1 VRRDWIIAVLLLS
14 VLGAELLR
22 AADAGSNSKRI
33 AGSAPFLDEVAAQ
46 AAGLSA
52 GEVKGTRKLYTTK
65 CMRCHKS
72 YDPNAYTQPQWDA
85 WMVKMRKKARLGS
98 EQQNLLSRYL
108 DAYRASS
115 PALKTNSAESASA
128 PELQP

>member
-1 VRRDWIIAVLLLS
+1 
-14 VLGAELLR
+14 
-22 AADAGSNSKRI
+22 
-33 AGSAPFLDEVAAQ
+33 
-46 AAGLSA
+46 
-52 GEVKGTRKLYTTK
+52 
-65 CMRCHKS
+65 
-72 YDPNAYTQPQWDA
+72 
-85 WMVKMRKKARLGS
+85 MVKMRKKARLGS

>member
-46 AAGLSA
+46 SAGLSA
-52 GEVKGTRKLYTTK
+52 Y
-65 CMRCHKS
+65 
-72 YDPNAYTQPQWDA
+72 PNAYTQPQWDA